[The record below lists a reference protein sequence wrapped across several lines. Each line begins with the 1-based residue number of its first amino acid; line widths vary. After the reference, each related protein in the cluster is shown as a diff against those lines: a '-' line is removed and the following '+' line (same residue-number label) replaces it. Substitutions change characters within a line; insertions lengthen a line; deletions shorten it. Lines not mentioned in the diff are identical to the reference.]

1 MVHAS
6 QKVIELLIYNICSR
20 ESTIKNIIK
29 LRKYY
34 INFFQSL
41 TNFNSKSPTIEKNSI
56 YETASVEEDSVG

>member
-6 QKVIELLIYNICSR
+6 QKVIELLIYNICNR

-34 INFFQSL
+34 INFVQSL
-41 TNFNSKSPTIEKNSI
+41 TNFNSKSP
-56 YETASVEEDSVG
+56 DH